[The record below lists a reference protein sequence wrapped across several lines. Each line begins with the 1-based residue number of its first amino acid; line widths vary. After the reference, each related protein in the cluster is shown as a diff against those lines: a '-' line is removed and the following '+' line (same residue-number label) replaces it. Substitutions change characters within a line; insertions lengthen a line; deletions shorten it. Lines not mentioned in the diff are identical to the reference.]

1 MLAKG
6 KKLWKGMSDA
16 EKHAMEQE
24 IIIADSSI
32 RPVDA
37 FAGEY
42 GLKDRKARRIVFG
55 ARFPNSLLQDLYET
69 EFRVT
74 REDRLKQ
81 EKYVEN
87 TGRFEENINVRTDQ
101 PSMNLGSRKPIRT
114 EEQQLND
121 IMNFGNP
128 RQNQKE
134 NQQLNLLYPT
144 ESQEDFGQSSIFQN
158 QSPEQTVTQEKIT
171 ERQRQAI
178 QKDIHKQENLNI
190 VYGIG
195 ALNWSRLPINDIHN
209 RNPFETHKTG
219 YKYGVLANIQAYLK
233 IDATVGSKKQTKM
246 KKNFILSS
254 QLISKST
261 VQDKLAQKL
270 YGKLMKKKVKK

>member
-1 MLAKG
+1 MTTADKC
-6 KKLWKGMSDA
+6 A
-16 EKHAMEQE
+16 IEEE
-24 IIIADSSI
+24 IIRAKQSI

-69 EFRVT
+69 EFRVI
-74 REDRLKQ
+74 REGKQKQ
-81 EKYVEN
+81 EKFVES

-101 PSMNLGSRKPIRT
+101 PSMNLGSRKQIRT

-134 NQQLNLLYPT
+134 NQQLNLLYPA
-144 ESQEDFGQSSIFQN
+144 EAQEDLGQSSILQN
-158 QSPEQTVTQEKIT
+158 QPPEQTVTQEKIT

-178 QKDIHKQENLNI
+178 QKDIHKQENLNT

-195 ALNWSRLPINDIHN
+195 ALDWCRLPVNDIYI

-219 YKYGVLANIQAYLK
+219 YKYDALTNIQAYLM
-233 IDATVGSKKQTKM
+233 IDAPVGSKKQTKM
-246 KKNFILSS
+246 KKNFIPTS
-254 QLISKST
+254 QLISTST

-270 YGKLMKKKVKK
+270 YGKPKKKKVKK